1 MKRIVLIL
9 VVLLVAATAFAGEG
23 KSCDRNAKAKA
34 VKLTGVIECVGDDC
48 AKAQLVVDDEKY
60 TICEKSEVKFAS
72 LKGAKV
78 TVSGKLVSCGDSDGQ
93 ELVIQKVS
101 KI

>member
-9 VVLLVAATAFAGEG
+9 VVLLVATAALAGDG

-60 TICEKSEVKFAS
+60 TICDKSEVKLTS
-72 LKGAKV
+72 LKGATVKV
-78 TVSGKLVSCGDSDGQ
+78 TGKLVSCSDSDRQ
-93 ELVIQKVS
+93 ELVIQKVD